1 MGSLLGQIEQSGV
14 ATWIRESGVLHGY
27 PLILFLHTLGL
38 STLVG
43 LSSAISLRLLG
54 FAPGIP
60 LASLSRIFPLMWAG
74 LALTAATGVLLFVAD
89 ARRHA
94 ANPAFFVKLLFVSL
108 AVTAVALTWTRVFR
122 FPAGASAEAGLQQSG
137 RMLATCSLAC
147 WFGALT
153 AGRLMAYIA
162 EFVL

>member
-1 MGSLLGQIEQSGV
+1 MLAAIEQSGV
-14 ATWIRESGVLHGY
+14 ATWIREGGVLYGY

-43 LSSAISLRLLG
+43 LSSGINLRLLG

-60 LASLSRIFPLMWAG
+60 LASLDRLFLLMWPALG
-74 LALTAATGVLLFVAD
+74 LTAGTGILLFVSD
-89 ARRHA
+89 ATRHA
-94 ANPAFFVKLLFVSL
+94 SNPAFFVKLLFVAL
-108 AVTAVALTWTRVFR
+108 AVTALALTWTRVFR
-122 FPAGASAEAGLQQSG
+122 GPHSG
-137 RMLATCSLAC
+137 KTLAAFSLVC

-162 EFVL
+162 EFIA

>member
-1 MGSLLGQIEQSGV
+1 LLAAIEQSGV
-14 ATWIRESGVLHGY
+14 ATWIREGGVLYGY

-43 LSSAISLRLLG
+43 LSSGIDLRLLG

-60 LASLSRIFPLMWAG
+60 LASLDRLFSLMWPALG
-74 LALTAATGVLLFVAD
+74 LTAVTGILLFVSD
-89 ARRHA
+89 ATRHA
-94 ANPAFFVKLLFVSL
+94 SNPAFFVKLLVVAL
-108 AVTAVALTWTRVFR
+108 AVTALALTWTRVFR
-122 FPAGASAEAGLQQSG
+122 GPHSG
-137 RMLATCSLAC
+137 KILAVFSLVC

-162 EFVL
+162 EFIA

>member
-1 MGSLLGQIEQSGV
+1 MGALLGQIEQSGV
-14 ATWIRESGVLHGY
+14 ATWIRESGVLYGY

-60 LASLSRIFPLMWAG
+60 LASFDRTFSLMWAG
-74 LALTAATGVLLFVAD
+74 LSLTAATGILLFVAD

-94 ANPAFFVKLLFVSL
+94 SNPAFFVKLFFVL
-108 AVTAVALTWTRVFR
+108 AAVTALVLTWRRVFR
-122 FPAGASAEAGLQQSG
+122 GPHGG
-137 RMLATCSLAC
+137 RILAAVSLAC
-147 WFGALT
+147 WFGALS

-162 EFVL
+162 EFVA

>member
-14 ATWIRESGVLHGY
+14 ATWIREGGVIYGY

-43 LSSAISLRLLG
+43 LSSTINLRLLG

-60 LASLSRIFPLMWAG
+60 LASLDRLFSLMWAG
-74 LALTAATGVLLFVAD
+74 LAVTATTGVLLFVAD
-89 ARRHA
+89 ATRHA
-94 ANPAFFVKLLFVSL
+94 SNPAFLTKLVFVVL
-108 AVTAVALTWTRVFR
+108 AVTALALTWTRVFR
-122 FPAGASAEAGLQQSG
+122 AQQGGKVLAGV
-137 RMLATCSLAC
+137 SLAS
-147 WFGALT
+147 WFGALS

-162 EFVL
+162 EFVA